1 MAFGILTLIT
11 ALAIAGIAAWFS
23 IAGLMVIFSAA
34 ALPVAIMA
42 GSLEIG
48 KLVTASWLYRNWTN
62 TKFLLKSYLTIA
74 VVVLMFIT
82 SMGIFGYLSKAHI
95 EQTAAAGD
103 NTLKIQLLDQQIAR
117 EQKRIND
124 AELVVSQLDK
134 SVQVLLDNNR
144 IRGNNG
150 AIAVRETQK
159 EERASLNTVINDAQ
173 TRVATLQDEKLT
185 LSQDQLA
192 KEAEVGPLKYIAEL
206 IYGSEEAQS
215 HFDEAVRWIIIILV
229 VVFDPLAVAL
239 LIAANQTLRSHGIN
253 VEPEGKPHGDK
264 SSELNS
270 NDSPD
275 TPDTTAELVG
285 PNTQLTG
292 GAAEESNN
300 VQDSESERSSTD
312 SLLLQQPWPA
322 DNQPEINN
330 QPDSVTE
337 AQEAQKKRSAN
348 SKKKSPVSKKKIT
361 ANRKKS

>member
-1 MAFGILTLIT
+1 MVFGIITLIT

-34 ALPVAIMA
+34 AVPVAIMA

-48 KLVTASWLYRNWTN
+48 KLVTASWLYRNWDS

-117 EQKRIND
+117 EQKRIDD

-134 SVQVLLDNNR
+134 SVQVLLDNDR

-150 AIAVRETQK
+150 AIAVRESQK
-159 EERASLNTVINDAQ
+159 EERASLNTIIDDAQ
-173 TRVATLQDEKLT
+173 TKVSTLQDEKLS
-185 LSQDQLA
+185 LSQEQLA

-239 LIAANQTLRSHGIN
+239 LIAANQTLRRHGIN
-253 VEPEGKPHGDK
+253 LEPEGKPHGDK
-264 SSELNS
+264 LSELIS

-275 TPDTTAELVG
+275 TADTAELVG
-285 PNTQLTG
+285 STAQPTG
-292 GAAEESNN
+292 GAAEEGNN
-300 VQDSESERSSTD
+300 VQDSEPERDSTSSV
-312 SLLLQQPWPA
+312 LLQQSGA
-322 DNQPEINN
+322 TDNQPEINN
-330 QPDSVTE
+330 QLADLE
-337 AQEAQKKRSAN
+337 AQETQKKRSAN
-348 SKKKSPVSKKKIT
+348 SERKSPVSKKKIT